1 MEKETEI
8 KIKTI
13 KENSNSVEKFE
24 ESVAHASSAGKPEKE
39 RKFFNPEKLAAFF
52 FFALVFLMPVFAL
65 PLAVAPLASGKA
77 VLFFGGILLTAFFWI
92 LSAFLKGSVKIPKS
106 ALLISCGAVVLVWL
120 ASALSSGNVGLSLIG
135 KLYDLDTFSMIFA
148 ASLAL
153 FFGSMIF
160 QSEKRVFVFYLLL
173 FFSSFAVFFF
183 QFFHLIFGINIIPF
197 NIFPY
202 VTSNLIGSWND
213 FSIFFGLVGL
223 LSLAF
228 LETAKLGKIMK
239 IFLFIILL
247 MSFLA
252 MMSANFFNNWVIF
265 GVFSLLVFIMA
276 LFKSRFREQ
285 TKGIGAKNFLR
296 VSLFVLAAVI
306 FFTLFKGVTGNIN
319 DILKTSSTEV
329 RPSWSATLDIAKKSL
344 KDKAIVGTGPN
355 TFVYDWLKF
364 KPAAV
369 NNTIFWNARFNSGFG
384 YLPSMAATTGVL
396 GIVAIIFFL
405 AIFLSYGRK
414 VFSYKREDTLAIVSF
429 LGAAYLWTFVVLY
442 SPGLLVFAMA
452 FIMTGV
458 FLASLINSGKIGV
471 AEISLSGLPADGRG
485 KTKTGMIFT
494 VMGII
499 LLIGTVSS
507 AYFYTR
513 KFLALNN
520 YSRALSLFE
529 TSGDIDKTGKKLMK
543 AVGIDKQDEYYR
555 ALSELGLISLS
566 QIVSSKEI
574 PADKAA
580 TLFRDNLS
588 VTIAYAREAARLNPA
603 DPVNW
608 MQLGRVYE
616 SVAMFKVEK
625 ADEAALSSYAEAS
638 KVSPLDPSPF
648 IASAR
653 VAMQTNKAGEARKYL
668 QSALGIKPDFAD
680 ALFMLSQVEV
690 QAGNLKEAILRTEQ
704 TAAVSPNNFGIFF
717 QLGLLQYQDN
727 NFNAARYAFER
738 TVGLNGDYAN
748 ARYFLGLIYDKQGLE
763 EKAIEQF
770 ELIQK
775 TNPDNDEV
783 KKILSNLKNSR
794 SALAGIAPPAPEK
807 REEPPVSE
815 KEQVGPPT
823 GQAGLKSKKK

>member
-24 ESVAHASSAGKPEKE
+24 ESVAPASSAGKPEKE

-77 VLFFGGILLTAFFWI
+77 ILFFGGILLTAFFWI

-120 ASALSSGNVGLSLIG
+120 ASALSSGNVGLSLMG

-153 FFGSMIF
+153 FFGSIIF

-384 YLPSMAATTGVL
+384 
-396 GIVAIIFFL
+396 
-405 AIFLSYGRK
+405 
-414 VFSYKREDTLAIVSF
+414 
-429 LGAAYLWTFVVLY
+429 
-442 SPGLLVFAMA
+442 
-452 FIMTGV
+452 
-458 FLASLINSGKIGV
+458 
-471 AEISLSGLPADGRG
+471 
-485 KTKTGMIFT
+485 
-494 VMGII
+494 
-499 LLIGTVSS
+499 
-507 AYFYTR
+507 
-513 KFLALNN
+513 
-520 YSRALSLFE
+520 
-529 TSGDIDKTGKKLMK
+529 
-543 AVGIDKQDEYYR
+543 
-555 ALSELGLISLS
+555 
-566 QIVSSKEI
+566 
-574 PADKAA
+574 
-580 TLFRDNLS
+580 
-588 VTIAYAREAARLNPA
+588 
-603 DPVNW
+603 
-608 MQLGRVYE
+608 
-616 SVAMFKVEK
+616 
-625 ADEAALSSYAEAS
+625 
-638 KVSPLDPSPF
+638 
-648 IASAR
+648 
-653 VAMQTNKAGEARKYL
+653 
-668 QSALGIKPDFAD
+668 
-680 ALFMLSQVEV
+680 
-690 QAGNLKEAILRTEQ
+690 
-704 TAAVSPNNFGIFF
+704 
-717 QLGLLQYQDN
+717 
-727 NFNAARYAFER
+727 
-738 TVGLNGDYAN
+738 
-748 ARYFLGLIYDKQGLE
+748 
-763 EKAIEQF
+763 
-770 ELIQK
+770 
-775 TNPDNDEV
+775 
-783 KKILSNLKNSR
+783 
-794 SALAGIAPPAPEK
+794 
-807 REEPPVSE
+807 
-815 KEQVGPPT
+815 
-823 GQAGLKSKKK
+823 

>member
-1 MEKETEI
+1 MNTESKEKEVKI
-8 KIKTI
+8 KII
-13 KENSNSVEKFE
+13 KEE
-24 ESVAHASSAGKPEKE
+24 EPKKE
-39 RKFFNPEKLAAFF
+39 RKFFNPEKLAVFF
-52 FFALVFLMPVFAL
+52 FYALVFLMPVFAL

-92 LSAFLKGSVKIPKS
+92 FSALAQKSIKIPKS
-106 ALLISCGAVVLVWL
+106 ALLISCGAIVLIWL
-120 ASALSSGNVGLSLIG
+120 ASALFSGNASLSLAG

-153 FFGSMIF
+153 FFGSIIF
-160 QSEKRVFVFYLLL
+160 QSEKRILIFYLLL

-202 VTSNLIGSWND
+202 ATSNLIGGWND
-213 FSIFFGLVGL
+213 FSIFFGFVGL

-228 LETAKLGKIMK
+228 LEMAKLGKGMK

-247 MSFLA
+247 ISFLA

-344 KDKAIVGTGPN
+344 KDKVIVGTGPN

-384 YLPSMAATTGVL
+384 YLPSTAATTGVL

-405 AIFLSYGRK
+405 AIFLNYGRK
-414 VFSYKREDTLAIVSF
+414 AVFYKKEDTRRPAGQAPAVVSF

-442 SPGLLVFAMA
+442 SPGLLIFAMA

-458 FLASLINSGKIGV
+458 FLASLVNSGKIGA
-471 AEISLSGLPADGRG
+471 AEISLSCPLRQSSSEAR
-485 KTKTGMIFT
+485 KTKSEMVFMI
-494 VMGII
+494 MGII
-499 LLIGTVSS
+499 LLIGTISS
-507 AYFYTR
+507 GYLYSR

-520 YSRALSLFE
+520 YSRALVLFE
-529 TSGDIDKTGKKLMK
+529 KSGDIEATGKKLTK
-543 AVGIDKQDEYYR
+543 AAGMDKQDEYYR
-555 ALSELGLISLS
+555 ALSELGIISLS
-566 QIVSSKEI
+566 KIVANKDL
-574 PADKAA
+574 PADKALA
-580 TLFRDNLS
+580 LFKDNLGI
-588 VTIAYAREAARLNPA
+588 TIAYAREAARLNPA
-603 DPVNW
+603 DPINW

-616 SVAMFKVEK
+616 SVVALKVEK
-625 ADEAALSSYAEAS
+625 ADEAALDSYAEAF
-638 KVSPLDPSPF
+638 KASPLDPSPF

-653 VAMQTNKAGEARKYL
+653 VFMQINKAGEAKKYL
-668 QSALGIKPDFAD
+668 QSALNIKPDFAD
-680 ALFMLSQVEV
+680 ALFMLAQIEA
-690 QAGNLKEAILRTEQ
+690 QAGNLKEAILRMEQ
-704 TAAVSPNNFGIFF
+704 TAAVSPNNFGVFF
-717 QLGLLQYQDN
+717 QLGLLQYQN
-727 NFNAARYAFER
+727 NNLSAARSAFER

-748 ARYFLGLIYDKQGLE
+748 ARYFLGLIYDRQGLK
-763 EKAIEQF
+763 EKAVEQF
-770 ELIQK
+770 VQIQK
-775 TNPDNDEV
+775 TNPNNEEV
-783 KKILSNLKNSR
+783 KKILSNLKNGR
-794 SALAGIAPPAPEK
+794 SALAEIAPPAPEN
-807 REEPPVSE
+807 REEPPISE
-815 KEQVGPPT
+815 KEQT
-823 GQAGLKSKKK
+823 GLKKSKKN

>member
-1 MEKETEI
+1 MDTAEI
-8 KIKTI
+8 KIKI
-13 KENSNSVEKFE
+13 VKEEAKKEKQ
-24 ESVAHASSAGKPEKE
+24 
-39 RKFFNPEKLAAFF
+39 FFNSEKLAAFF
-52 FFALVFLMPVFAL
+52 FYALIFLMPIFAL
-65 PLAVAPLASGKA
+65 PLAVAPIASGKA
-77 VLFFGGILLTAFFWI
+77 TLFFGGILLSAFFWI
-92 LSAFLKGSVKIPKS
+92 FSALAKGSVKIPKS

-120 ASALSSGNVGLSLIG
+120 ASALSSGNVGLSLMG
-135 KLYDLDTFSMIFA
+135 KLYDLDTFSVIFA
-148 ASLAL
+148 AGLAL

-160 QSEKRVFVFYLLL
+160 QPGKRVFVFYLTL
-173 FFSSFAVFFF
+173 FCSSFVVFLF
-183 QFFHLIFGINIIPF
+183 QLLHLVFAINIIPF

-202 VTSNLIGSWND
+202 ATSNLIGSWND
-213 FSIFFGLVGL
+213 FSIFFGFIGLV
-223 LSLAF
+223 SLAF
-228 LETAKLGKIMK
+228 LETAKFGKGMK

-247 MSFLA
+247 ISFLA
-252 MMSANFFNNWVIF
+252 MVSANFFNNWITF
-265 GVFSLLVFIMA
+265 GVFSLLIFIMA
-276 LFKSRFREQ
+276 LFKSRFSERAESM
-285 TKGIGAKNFLR
+285 GAKNFLR
-296 VSLFVLAAVI
+296 ISLFVLMAVI
-306 FFTLFKGVTGNIN
+306 FFTLFRDVAGNIN
-319 DILKTSSTEV
+319 NLLKTSSAEV
-329 RPSWSATLDIAKKSL
+329 RPSWSVTLDIAQKSL
-344 KDKAIVGTGPN
+344 KDNAVLGTGPN

-364 KPAAV
+364 KPTV
-369 NNTIFWNARFNSGFG
+369 INDTIFWNARFSSGFG
-384 YLPSMAATTGVL
+384 YLPSMMATTGIL
-396 GIVAIIFFL
+396 GIVALIFFL

-414 VFSYKREDTLAIVSF
+414 VFSYKKEDTRLPGGQALAVVSF
-429 LGAAYLWTFVVLY
+429 LGAAYLWTFIVLY

-458 FLASLINSGKIGV
+458 FLASLINSGKIGA
-471 AEISLSGLPADGRG
+471 AEISLSG

-499 LLIGTVSS
+499 LLIGTVFSGYLYS
-507 AYFYTR
+507 R

-529 TSGDIDKTGKKLMK
+529 TSGDIDKTVKKLMK
-543 AVGIDKQDEYYR
+543 AVGMNKQDEYYR

-566 QIVSSKEI
+566 QIAASKEI

-580 TLFRDNLS
+580 MLFRDNLS

-616 SVAMFKVEK
+616 SVVAFKVEK

-690 QAGNLKEAILRTEQ
+690 QAGNLKEAILRMEQ
-704 TAAVSPNNFGIFF
+704 ASAVSPNNFGIFF
-717 QLGLLQYQDN
+717 QLGLLQYQNN
-727 NFNAARYAFER
+727 NFNAARSAFER

-748 ARYFLGLIYDKQGLE
+748 ARYFLGLIYDKQGLK

-770 ELIQK
+770 VYIAK
-775 TNPDNDEV
+775 TNPANEEV
-783 KKILSNLKNSR
+783 KKILSNLKNGR
-794 SALAGIAPPAPEK
+794 SALAEIAPPAPED

-815 KEQVGPPT
+815 KEQT
-823 GQAGLKSKKK
+823 GLKSKKK